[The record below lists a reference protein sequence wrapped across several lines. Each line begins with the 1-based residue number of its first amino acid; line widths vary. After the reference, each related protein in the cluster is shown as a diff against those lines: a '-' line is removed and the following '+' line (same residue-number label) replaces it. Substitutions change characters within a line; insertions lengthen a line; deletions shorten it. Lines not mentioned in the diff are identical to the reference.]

1 MLDDDEAGRENSSYI
16 GHGHQRGQASMA
28 YGGESTQQSN
38 LGSINLNDI
47 SQIKLDD
54 TRLDSKLNMSGVNIS
69 QNNFNMSTAINGM
82 HGMDHSMQL
91 DHDMTYNS

>member
-1 MLDDDEAGRENSSYI
+1 
-16 GHGHQRGQASMA
+16 
-28 YGGESTQQSN
+28 
-38 LGSINLNDI
+38 LNDI

-69 QNNFNMSTAINGM
+69 QNNFNMSTAINGI